1 MIRKTKKFYENG
13 ITTNVDV
20 ITAEGDGFFLTM
32 TVEEGDVNLTPH
44 GMRFLNDESA
54 KRFTEFVEENF
65 ATFEC
70 CMVTYGTI
78 VLLESFL
85 NEAVKFIENETDYEL
100 ELRGQKIYNLK
111 TTKTP

>member
-32 TVEEGDVNLTPH
+32 TVEKGDVNLTLH
-44 GMRFLNDESA
+44 GVSFLNDESA
-54 KRFTEFVEENF
+54 KKFAEFVEENF
-65 ATFEC
+65 AAFEC

-111 TTKTP
+111 TETK

>member
-111 TTKTP
+111 TETK